1 MFKAFTELLFTFVN
15 KKMHDIIQVIRDI
28 QKKSGLANGAFA
40 DMLEISPATLTH
52 LYNGRNK
59 PSLHLIE
66 QLIKHFD
73 VTADELISGKKRSEL
88 TEAPKIES
96 GSTPYPITENQPTKH
111 ILTPKESTL
120 NASSKHITSVITTY
134 SDGTFQ
140 VYIPSAN
147 KLNH

>member
-1 MFKAFTELLFTFVN
+1 
-15 KKMHDIIQVIRDI
+15 MHDIIQVIRDI

-40 DMLEISPATLTH
+40 DILEISPATLTH

-73 VTADELISGKKRSEL
+73 VTADELISGTKRSDLHEQPKVDS
-88 TEAPKIES
+88 APTS
-96 GSTPYPITENQPTKH
+96 YPRIENQPVENSV
-111 ILTPKESTL
+111 IPKESTP
-120 NASSKHITSVITTY
+120 SDSTKHITSVITTY

-140 VYIPSAN
+140 VYVASKN
-147 KLNH
+147 